1 MAVMALSEALLA
13 LNGYSPP
20 TPIPNTNKL
29 KLMTGNNT
37 DGLED
42 KRTLDNV
49 MQMAPDAMN
58 EAVKMLPRRLPMVFA
73 KTPNKTIPIM
83 TPVTTEYV
91 ILL

>member
-1 MAVMALSEALLA
+1 
-13 LNGYSPP
+13 
-20 TPIPNTNKL
+20 
-29 KLMTGNNT
+29 
-37 DGLED
+37 
-42 KRTLDNV
+42 
-49 MQMAPDAMN
+49 MAPDAMN